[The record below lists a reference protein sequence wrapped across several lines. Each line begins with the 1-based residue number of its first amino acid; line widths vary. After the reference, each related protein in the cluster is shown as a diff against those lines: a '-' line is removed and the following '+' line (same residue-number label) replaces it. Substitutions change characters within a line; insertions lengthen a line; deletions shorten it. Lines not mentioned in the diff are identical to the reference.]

1 MEGLEGQFFYMD
13 SHGFNIWGALFV
25 ESFEMRVNGLMA
37 DVGIFSLRHVFKW
50 NGSIAGMKK
59 SWKNEYNWV

>member
-1 MEGLEGQFFYMD
+1 MTRRTEGMEGLEGQFFYMD

-37 DVGIFSLRHVFKW
+37 DVGIFSLRHVFK
-50 NGSIAGMKK
+50 
-59 SWKNEYNWV
+59 